1 MGGLLSLAFAAGMVA
16 PVNPCGFA
24 LLPAWI
30 SQTLCDADAS
40 PVPVRLLRALRSGIA
55 LAIGFA
61 GTLAAA
67 GLLVSAGARGL
78 IQAAP
83 KLGLAV
89 GVLLVLL
96 GLWMLAGRSISVRLP
111 RITGRATEGLPP
123 TARMLVFGIGYALA
137 SLSCTFGVIL
147 AVIAQ
152 AQATASYAGLLL
164 VFGVYAAGSASIL
177 LLLALATTAAGT
189 GLTRHVARLG
199 SYGPRITGAVLLLT
213 GVYLAWYWWPAA
225 TADNNLVATGRA
237 GGVARLS
244 TTLSGWVQA
253 HTAPIAALA
262 VISLLVVLAHGAA
275 HRRRRA
281 SSESP
286 EACCDTTN
294 VGLGVSGGDHEG
306 Q

>member
-1 MGGLLSLAFAAGMVA
+1 M
-16 PVNPCGFA
+16 
-24 LLPAWI
+24 
-30 SQTLCDADAS
+30 
-40 PVPVRLLRALRSGIA
+40 RLLRALRSGIA

-262 VISLLVVLAHGAA
+262 VISLLVVLALGAA